1 MRKQLNFFLEIVD
14 INKKKPHE
22 INLIL
27 GSIYE
32 YSRILNTLK
41 DLEEELKFHLWLILI
56 ALPMMIKL
64 HFITICQM
72 LGLIKK

>member
-41 DLEEELKFHLWLILI
+41 DLERGIEISSMVNLYSLS
-56 ALPMMIKL
+56 
-64 HFITICQM
+64 
-72 LGLIKK
+72 